1 MKAMNESI
9 VIAALY
15 KFAEIEN
22 VPAFADSLKS
32 VMLDRSIK
40 GTIIVAPEGI
50 NGTISGVRADMD
62 YVLGFIKS
70 DSRFHDIEHKE
81 SFMGEH
87 PFKRCKVKQK
97 SSLIPL
103 GAEVNPRDKV
113 GTYVDWQEWNRL
125 IENPDV
131 LVIDTRNNYEVE
143 IGRFKNA
150 IDPETEVFSELPEYV
165 ERNLAANKS
174 KPIAMYCTGGIR
186 CEKFSSYLLEQGFDK
201 VYHLKGGILKYLE
214 EVPESENLFEGECF
228 VFDDRRAVDA
238 KLNSVNIAASKFS

>member
-1 MKAMNESI
+1 MNKPI

-15 KFAEIEN
+15 KFAKVED
-22 VPAFADSLKS
+22 VPVFAESLKAK
-32 VMLDRSIK
+32 MLERAIK

-50 NGTISGVRADMD
+50 NGTISGTRGDINS
-62 YVLGFIKS
+62 VLEFIKS
-70 DSRFHDIEHKE
+70 DTRFSDVEHKE
-81 SFMGEH
+81 SYLSEH

-97 SSLIPL
+97 ASLIPL

-125 IENPDV
+125 IENPEV
-131 LVIDTRNNYEVE
+131 LVIDTRNTYEVE
-143 IGRFKNA
+143 IGKFKNA
-150 IDPETEVFSELPEYV
+150 VDPETEVFSELPEYV
-165 ERNLAANKS
+165 EKKLAANKN

-186 CEKFSSYLLEQGFDK
+186 CEKFSSYLLELGFDK

-238 KLNSVNIAASKFS
+238 KLQAAQ